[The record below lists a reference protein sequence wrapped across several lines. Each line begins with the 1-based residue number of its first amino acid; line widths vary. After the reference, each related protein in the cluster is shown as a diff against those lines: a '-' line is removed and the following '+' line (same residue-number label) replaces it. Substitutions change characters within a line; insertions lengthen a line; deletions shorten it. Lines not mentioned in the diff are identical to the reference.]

1 MPHVKTILV
10 PIDFSNVT
18 EGVVAEAAA
27 LANLRPARI
36 VLLNVISPPLYPY
49 EFSDI
54 PESIVPLIAATE
66 KASARELAR
75 WRRELLRRGV
85 PSRIVQMS
93 GVPAQVIL
101 EQAEKL
107 SADHIVIGSHGHT
120 ALYDLIAGSTTTRV
134 LKSAPCPV
142 VVVPAQ
148 KVSRPR
154 VQAA

>member
-1 MPHVKTILV
+1 VNTILV
-10 PIDFSNVT
+10 PIDFSGVT
-18 EGVVAEAAA
+18 DGVVTEAAA
-27 LANLRPARI
+27 LAKLRPSRI

-85 PSRIVQMS
+85 QSRILQLG

-101 EQAEKL
+101 EQARTIP
-107 SADHIVIGSHGHT
+107 ADHIVMGSHGHT

-134 LKSAPCPV
+134 LKGAPCPV
-142 VVVPAQ
+142 VVVPSQ
-148 KVSRPR
+148 KLPR
-154 VQAA
+154 SGKQAA